1 VLQEQTMNWTCLVA
15 IFQAALLLYAASYD
29 LAARIIPNKICA
41 LLAVLAIGGLP
52 FSDPSQLMMSAA
64 ITAALFTV
72 LFILHARGYLGG
84 GDVKLLS
91 AVAIGLSFA
100 SLLQLLTMM
109 SLAGGVIALL
119 HLALRRLPRPTLPPV
134 GSSFVRRIYAIERW
148 RNLRGAPLPY
158 GVAIAAG
165 GIWTLIIGANHVL

>member
-1 VLQEQTMNWTCLVA
+1 MVRQMDPLLIIAILQVCLLMC
-15 IFQAALLLYAASYD
+15 AAMTD
-29 LAARIIPNKICA
+29 IAARIIPNKLCA
-41 LLAVLAIGGLP
+41 VVAILAVARLP
-52 FSDPSQLMMSAA
+52 FSDPSQLMASVATTASLFA
-64 ITAALFTV
+64 I

-91 AVAIGLSFA
+91 ALAIGLSFH
-100 SLLQLLTMM
+100 SLLQLLIVI

-119 HLALRRLPRPTLPPV
+119 HLALRRLPRPTLPAI
-134 GSSFVRRIYAIERW
+134 GSSFLRRVYAIERW
-148 RNLRGAPLPY
+148 RNLRRAPLPY

>member
-1 VLQEQTMNWTCLVA
+1 MDP
-15 IFQAALLLYAASYD
+15 LLLIAILQVGLLLCAAMTD
-29 LAARIIPNKICA
+29 IAARIIPNKICA
-41 LLAVLAIGGLP
+41 LLALLAITRLP
-52 FSDPSQLMMSAA
+52 FSDPSHLVVSIVTTALLFA
-64 ITAALFTV
+64 I
-72 LFILHARGYLGG
+72 LFILYARGYLGG

-91 AVAIGLSFA
+91 AMAVGLSFP
-100 SLLQLLTMM
+100 SLLQLLTAM

-148 RNLRGAPLPY
+148 RNLRRAPLPY

>member
-1 VLQEQTMNWTCLVA
+1 MLRQMDPLLIIAILQVC
-15 IFQAALLLYAASYD
+15 LLLCAAMSD
-29 LAARIIPNKICA
+29 IAARIIPNKICA
-41 LLAVLAIGGLP
+41 LLTILAIAHLP
-52 FSDPSQLMMSAA
+52 LSDPTQLMASIVTPSLMFAS
-64 ITAALFTV
+64 
-72 LFILHARGYLGG
+72 LFILYTRGYLGG

-91 AVAIGLSFA
+91 PLAIGLSFT
-100 SLLQLLTMM
+100 SLLQLLTVM

-119 HLALRRLPRPTLPPV
+119 HLALRRLPRPSLPPV

-148 RNLRGAPLPY
+148 RNLRRAPLPY

>member
-1 VLQEQTMNWTCLVA
+1 MDP
-15 IFQAALLLYAASYD
+15 LLLIAILQVGLLLCAAMTD
-29 LAARIIPNKICA
+29 IAARIIPNKICA
-41 LLAVLAIGGLP
+41 LLALLAITRLP
-52 FSDPSQLMMSAA
+52 FSDPSLTLVVSIVTTALLFA
-64 ITAALFTV
+64 I
-72 LFILHARGYLGG
+72 LFILYARGYLGG

-91 AVAIGLSFA
+91 AMAVGLSFP
-100 SLLQLLTMM
+100 SLLQLLTAM

-134 GSSFVRRIYAIERW
+134 GSSFVRRIYATQRW
-148 RNLRGAPLPY
+148 RSLPRAPLPH